1 MRLSEPMTMA
11 TDYLLSAAS
20 VYFAL
25 ALVREAQR
33 RCQKSVR
40 LWALGF
46 FASAAASLVGGTFHG
61 FRLYFVPATART
73 LWSVTIFLIGAGSA
87 FMIAGTLPSSVA
99 RQDESGRWL
108 LAGLFASLAGVAIQ
122 QSPLNLHPSFNH
134 NDLSTRSSSQRFTC
148 STAER
153 AYCATRGVPAERRG
167 HSTRRIRHFK

>member
-1 MRLSEPMTMA
+1 MTMA

-25 ALVREAQR
+25 ALIREAQR

-87 FMIAGTLPSSVA
+87 FMIAGTLASSVA
-99 RQDESGRWL
+99 RRDESTRWL

-122 QSPLNLHPSFNH
+122 QSPLNLHPNFNH
-134 NDLSTRSSSQRFTC
+134 NDLYHSVQLVALYLFYRGARLLRDPGSPGQAPRS
-148 STAER
+148 
-153 AYCATRGVPAERRG
+153 
-167 HSTRRIRHFK
+167 